1 MNKLFHNTC
10 REPVNGYPASSLLWR
25 LFLIPEQPDHLSLL
39 VSFPVVFPLL
49 QIFLQ
54 FPLFAVLPFAL
65 FLPCFPRYS
74 LLSSFLLS
82 FFTCFDRF
90 QNLLNLF
97 LHLFLPFQIFQCFFL
112 SCSVSLSSP
121 GIVFASSGF

>member
-1 MNKLFHNTC
+1 MVTRHPPFY
-10 REPVNGYPASSLLWR
+10 GDF
-25 LFLIPEQPDHLSLL
+25 FLIPEQPDHLSLL

-82 FFTCFDRF
+82 FFHM
-90 QNLLNLF
+90 L
-97 LHLFLPFQIFQCFFL
+97 
-112 SCSVSLSSP
+112 
-121 GIVFASSGF
+121 